1 MRALWLLLKGI
12 LFLALVLVGA
22 VFALKNSVPLSVN
35 FVLINSPEI
44 SLGLWLII
52 FLAAGTVL
60 GLFSSA
66 LIIVSY
72 RRKLARAI
80 TKD

>member
-1 MRALWLLLKGI
+1 MRALWLLLKGV
-12 LFLALVLVGA
+12 LFLALVLLGA

-66 LIIVSY
+66 LIIASY

>member
-1 MRALWLLLKGI
+1 MRALWLLLKGV

>member
-1 MRALWLLLKGI
+1 MRALWLLLKGV
-12 LFLALVLVGA
+12 LFLALVLLGA

-44 SLGLWLII
+44 SLGLWLIV

-66 LIIVSY
+66 LIIASY

>member
-12 LFLALVLVGA
+12 LFLALVLLGA

-44 SLGLWLII
+44 SSGLWLII

-66 LIIVSY
+66 LIIGSY

>member
-12 LFLALVLVGA
+12 LFLALVLLGA

-52 FLAAGTVL
+52 FLSAGTVL

-66 LIIVSY
+66 LIIGSY

>member
-12 LFLALVLVGA
+12 LFLALVLLGA

-66 LIIVSY
+66 LIIASY

>member
-12 LFLALVLVGA
+12 LFLALVLLGA

-35 FVLINSPEI
+35 FVLINSHEI

-66 LIIVSY
+66 LIIGSY

>member
-12 LFLALVLVGA
+12 LFLALVLLGA

-72 RRKLARAI
+72 PRKLARAI

>member
-12 LFLALVLVGA
+12 LFLALVLLGA
-22 VFALKNSVPLSVN
+22 AFALKNSVPLSVN

-66 LIIVSY
+66 LIIASY

>member
-1 MRALWLLLKGI
+1 MRALWLLLKGV

-66 LIIVSY
+66 LIIASY